1 MSRDDVIVEMYQ
13 AGWTMQQVG
22 EVFQLTRG
30 RVCQILKSKGVV
42 SRPKCDLRTLDRV
55 IRLHP
60 EIECL
65 VYAGVKPKRIS
76 VLLNLPYKEAFRQA
90 RKVARLRT
98 C

>member
-1 MSRDDVIVEMYQ
+1 MTRDDVIADMYQ

-22 EVFQLTRG
+22 DVFQLTRG

-42 SRPKCDLRTLDRV
+42 SRPKCNLAALDRV
-55 IRLHP
+55 IQLHP
-60 EIECL
+60 EMEVL
-65 VYAGVKPKRIS
+65 VLAGVKPKRIS

-98 C
+98 Y